1 MRIAR
6 DPQMLRVDHA
16 RESGSRMLAAIR
28 ELVGKHF
35 SDSTLT

>member
-1 MRIAR
+1 MKIAR